1 MLSVSATPKAPPAST
16 LSRASRASR
25 RPETSW
31 ASGVRPGAGASALC
45 LAWVHQQVRRR
56 GAGPLRAL
64 KPGDYGLPPKLAGM
78 ASALAGLPNDRMRY
92 QQLMALAAKLPAMP
106 AELKLPENKVPGCL
120 STVHVSAQLEEDGT
134 VSFQGDSDALISKGL
149 CALLVLCLSGCTPE
163 EIAGVKPEFI
173 KASGISAALTPGR
186 NNGFFNMPWP
196 KSASEDTNVC
206 FEAIISSP
214 KSGPAQQGRQKGP

>member
-31 ASGVRPGAGASALC
+31 ASGVRPGAGLVSL
-45 LAWVHQQVRRR
+45 
-56 GAGPLRAL
+56 
-64 KPGDYGLPPKLAGM
+64 
-78 ASALAGLPNDRMRY
+78 
-92 QQLMALAAKLPAMP
+92 LPAMP